1 MDFVVIVGVIAATCL
16 TPIVFMDNNN
26 NRKYLE
32 KLTSS
37 SAEGDALRL
46 ANANHPRYR
55 TFLQRT
61 LKEFDLCGFLDS

>member
-1 MDFVVIVGVIAATCL
+1 ME
-16 TPIVFMDNNN
+16 NN
-26 NRKYLE
+26 NREHLE
-32 KLTSS
+32 TLTSS

-46 ANANHPRYR
+46 ANASHPRYR